1 MVLKSQPV
9 DVKLGSKWMQT
20 TSFDRA
26 KAGGALGNS
35 MTKVALGAEGGGSNR
50 VSSFVLPSH
59 IASISKTLFRVNE
72 APDSS
77 RKVL

>member
-1 MVLKSQPV
+1 
-9 DVKLGSKWMQT
+9 MQT
-20 TSFDRA
+20 ASFDRA

-35 MTKVALGAEGGGSNR
+35 MTKVALGAEGGGVIEFLRSY
-50 VSSFVLPSH
+50 SPSH
-59 IASISKTLFRVNE
+59 IVSISKTLFRLYG